1 MDLTER
7 AALSSTR
14 EAFCCLTDC
23 YQCLLRGSRPNMS
36 GAEVARLLFSGVCG
50 RVTGGDIQDSAE
62 SAWQLTGFSL
72 SLLRKICCRL
82 SVQSLDGDGRVSWV
96 DILGLLFEHMDLMPQ
111 LVHHF
116 HAEDQVISHLAAKT
130 ASVCVFYL
138 LSRSGTVCPVW
149 QKKCRQAF
157 SSSPPGPELDA
168 CLWSLTEVLKKLL
181 KHSHQVL
188 LGELVATFDCSL
200 TALCSKFLPEQRTE
214 VTFSSCWGTTFCLL
228 LDLLEVLT
236 TSGLICDSGVCL
248 RSQRI
253 PGIHSAALLMTVSC
267 CSEYFVKKRTVLLL
281 KRFLLQ
287 KLGDDWSL
295 EGVLSTVGEHK
306 DFSADR
312 SVLAQSILKAVAD
325 NWLLSVQVEHAVF
338 FGGVLHSQA
347 TEGLKPDGMM
357 LRAVSLVLLKS
368 IELHFQTAAPGVD
381 STTEVNSYLHH
392 LWTFLKQCNAS
403 QIEVTHSCSWIS
415 LLFGEQDD
423 DLMEAA
429 SAFLSIFLS
438 YRRCS
443 GLDDYSV
450 LEAACASGC
459 NPHCHFVLLLQS
471 LSFDHSI
478 LLDFLISSET
488 CFLEYFV
495 RYLKYLRGDWQG
507 FTAASG
513 HRKVS
518 LADSHGS
525 ELGEGLQPKGSVSP
539 LEGSS
544 LDVGLRLVEY
554 DNSDESSE
562 ESPDG
567 HKESKSPT
575 ALMTDSSSKM
585 KTKHSSSMIQSEQG
599 CPTEAA
605 PLEQETCDT
614 LEKTVSCLS
623 ELREVV
629 TRLQTKKLFPYN
641 PSSLLKLLAQ
651 VETCQR
657 SSLSV

>member
-1 MDLTER
+1 
-7 AALSSTR
+7 
-14 EAFCCLTDC
+14 
-23 YQCLLRGSRPNMS
+23 
-36 GAEVARLLFSGVCG
+36 
-50 RVTGGDIQDSAE
+50 
-62 SAWQLTGFSL
+62 
-72 SLLRKICCRL
+72 
-82 SVQSLDGDGRVSWV
+82 
-96 DILGLLFEHMDLMPQ
+96 
-111 LVHHF
+111 
-116 HAEDQVISHLAAKT
+116 
-130 ASVCVFYL
+130 
-138 LSRSGTVCPVW
+138 
-149 QKKCRQAF
+149 
-157 SSSPPGPELDA
+157 
-168 CLWSLTEVLKKLL
+168 
-181 KHSHQVL
+181 
-188 LGELVATFDCSL
+188 
-200 TALCSKFLPEQRTE
+200 RTE

-267 CSEYFVKKRTVLLL
+267 CSEYFVKKRTLLFL

-295 EGVLSTVGEHK
+295 EGVLSTVGEHR
-306 DFSADR
+306 DFIADR

-357 LRAVSLVLLKS
+357 LRA
-368 IELHFQTAAPGVD
+368 
-381 STTEVNSYLHH
+381 
-392 LWTFLKQCNAS
+392 
-403 QIEVTHSCSWIS
+403 IEVTHSCSWIS

-513 HRKVS
+513 HRKVP

-562 ESPDG
+562 ESPIG

-575 ALMTDSSSKM
+575 APMTDSSSKM
-585 KTKHSSSMIQSEQG
+585 KTKHSSSVMQSEQG

>member
-1 MDLTER
+1 
-7 AALSSTR
+7 
-14 EAFCCLTDC
+14 
-23 YQCLLRGSRPNMS
+23 MS

-50 RVTGGDIQDSAE
+50 RVTGGDTQDSAE

-82 SVQSLDGDGRVSWV
+82 SVHSLDGDGRVSWV

-111 LVHHF
+111 LV
-116 HAEDQVISHLAAKT
+116 ST
-130 ASVCVFYL
+130 
-138 LSRSGTVCPVW
+138 G
-149 QKKCRQAF
+149 
-157 SSSPPGPELDA
+157 
-168 CLWSLTEVLKKLL
+168 
-181 KHSHQVL
+181 
-188 LGELVATFDCSL
+188 
-200 TALCSKFLPEQRTE
+200 
-214 VTFSSCWGTTFCLL
+214 
-228 LDLLEVLT
+228 
-236 TSGLICDSGVCL
+236 GVCL

-267 CSEYFVKKRTVLLL
+267 CSEYFVKKRTLLFL

-295 EGVLSTVGEHK
+295 EGVLSTEQYFPGIKV
-306 DFSADR
+306 
-312 SVLAQSILKAVAD
+312 V
-325 NWLLSVQVEHAVF
+325 WL
-338 FGGVLHSQA
+338 
-347 TEGLKPDGMM
+347 
-357 LRAVSLVLLKS
+357 
-368 IELHFQTAAPGVD
+368 
-381 STTEVNSYLHH
+381 N
-392 LWTFLKQCNAS
+392 
-403 QIEVTHSCSWIS
+403 
-415 LLFGEQDD
+415 
-423 DLMEAA
+423 
-429 SAFLSIFLS
+429 
-438 YRRCS
+438 
-443 GLDDYSV
+443 DYSV

-513 HRKVS
+513 HRKVP

-525 ELGEGLQPKGSVSP
+525 ELGEGLQPKSSVSP

-562 ESPDG
+562 ESPNG